1 MKIGFL
7 GTGLMG
13 APMVARLLAVGITVM
28 AYNRTAEKLIPLQQ
42 LGAKIATSPDQVIKE
57 VDCLI
62 LMLTNAL
69 AIQEVLGLNS
79 VQSNL
84 KNRTIIQMGTI
95 APSESK
101 QLRDQIVAQGGEYLE
116 APVLGSIPEAK
127 NGNLLVMVGA
137 TEKQFEQWSNL
148 LTYFGSEPILI
159 GEVGSA
165 AALKLALNQLIAS
178 LTSAFALSLAF
189 LSKQEVNIEK
199 FMTILRQS
207 ALYAPTF
214 DKKLTRMLEK
224 NYANPNF
231 PTKHLLKDVNL
242 FLEESEKLDLTAF
255 NLTGVQRI
263 LEKALEMGLAEED
276 YSALY
281 AAISTEL

>member
-1 MKIGFL
+1 MKVGFL

-13 APMVARLLAVGITVM
+13 TPMVERLLNQKISVI
-28 AYNRTAEKLIPLQQ
+28 AYNRTLEKLAPLQQ
-42 LGAKIATSPDQVIKE
+42 LGAKTVSCPEQVIQE
-57 VDCLI
+57 ADCLI
-62 LMLTNAL
+62 LMLTNAV

-79 VQSNL
+79 EQSNFN
-84 KNRTIIQMGTI
+84 NRTIIQMGTI

-101 QLRDQIVAQGGEYLE
+101 QLRDKIVAKGGEYLE

-127 NGNLLVMVGA
+127 NGTLLVMVGA
-137 TEKQFEQWSNL
+137 TEKQFHQWSNL
-148 LTYFGSEPILI
+148 LAHFGQEPMLI
-159 GEVGSA
+159 GEVGTA
-165 AALKLALNQLIAS
+165 AALKLALNQLIAA

-189 LSKQEVNIEK
+189 LSQQGVDLEK

-242 FLEESEKLDLTAF
+242 FLEESEKLDLTTF
-255 NLTGVQRI
+255 PLTGVQSL
-263 LEKALEMGLAEED
+263 LEKALAMGLAEED

-281 AAISTEL
+281 EALKKEL